1 MPAMND
7 EVASHRAA
15 SGRADD
21 DPPDGGLWPSPD
33 YVRQMEALRAAV
45 GETVFVAELELTDVQ
60 LGARLTD
67 KPYVLLGVV
76 DFPRPDPA
84 RGLAPHLVLLDDG
97 RGVNLGRIARITR
110 SRPFSPA
117 PDDVVYQD
125 RPVLQE
131 LLFNER
137 RLSPAYI
144 AHQSQRLLGELLG
157 TPTNGVAAL
166 DSPNNGGRGADVPSG
181 VSHKPDP
188 SSDH

>member
-7 EVASHRAA
+7 DIAGRAPARAS
-15 SGRADD
+15 ADD
-21 DPPDGGLWPSPD
+21 DAPVGRLWPSPD
-33 YVRQMEALRAAV
+33 YVRQVEVLRAAI

-67 KPYVLLGVV
+67 RPYVLLGVV

-125 RPVLQE
+125 APVLQE

-157 TPTNGVAAL
+157 TRTAGSLSLDAPEGHRAEADEPPVAAR
-166 DSPNNGGRGADVPSG
+166 P
-181 VSHKPDP
+181 PDP
-188 SSDH
+188 PFDP

>member
-1 MPAMND
+1 MSDDTPGHAPAR
-7 EVASHRAA
+7 ES
-15 SGRADD
+15 D
-21 DPPDGGLWPSPD
+21 DPDAPDGRLWPSPD
-33 YVRQMEALRAAV
+33 YVHQVEALRAAI
-45 GETVFVAELELTDVQ
+45 GETVFVAELEVTDVQ

-67 KPYVLLGVV
+67 RPYLLLDVV

-117 PDDVVYQD
+117 PDDVLYQD
-125 RPVLQE
+125 QTVLQE

-157 TPTNGVAAL
+157 ARTAAIAAL
-166 DSPNNGGRGADVPSG
+166 DAPRGDDPETDEAPAAPRP
-181 VSHKPDP
+181 PDTRF
-188 SSDH
+188 DH

>member
-1 MPAMND
+1 MRAMNGD
-7 EVASHRAA
+7 VTSGAA
-15 SGRADD
+15 AGEPTGPDAT
-21 DPPDGGLWPSPD
+21 DGGLWPSPD
-33 YVRQMEALRAAV
+33 YVRQVEVLRAAI
-45 GETVFVAELELTDVQ
+45 GETVFVAELEVTDVQ

-67 KPYVLLGVV
+67 RPYVLLGVV

-125 RPVLQE
+125 RPVLQG

-144 AHQSQRLLGELLG
+144 AHQSRRLLGELLG
-157 TPTNGVAAL
+157 AQTAGSPAL
-166 DSPNNGGRGADVPSG
+166 DAPE
-181 VSHKPDP
+181 
-188 SSDH
+188 DHHRETDEPPAAPRPANPPIDH

>member
-1 MPAMND
+1 MWGMND
-7 EVASHRAA
+7 GIA
-15 SGRADD
+15 GRAPARAPTDD
-21 DPPDGGLWPSPD
+21 DAPGGLLWPSPD
-33 YVRQMEALRAAV
+33 YLLQVQALRAAI

-67 KPYVLLGVV
+67 MPYVLLGVV

-157 TPTNGVAAL
+157 TQATGSPSLAAPETRCPEPDEPPVAARPSDPQL
-166 DSPNNGGRGADVPSG
+166 DP
-181 VSHKPDP
+181 
-188 SSDH
+188 

>member
-1 MPAMND
+1 MPAMKDATRAPLPD
-7 EVASHRAA
+7 EGDAPDGHLWP
-15 SGRADD
+15 
-21 DPPDGGLWPSPD
+21 PPD
-33 YVRQMEALRAAV
+33 YARQVEALRAAI

-76 DFPRPDPA
+76 DYPRPDPA

-110 SRPFSPA
+110 SRPFSPE

-125 RPVLQE
+125 GPVLQE

-157 TPTNGVAAL
+157 AQTTGIAAL
-166 DSPNNGGRGADVPSG
+166 DAPREHDRQMDGAPAASRLPDSPL
-181 VSHKPDP
+181 
-188 SSDH
+188 DH

>member
-1 MPAMND
+1 MPLMDDAG
-7 EVASHRAA
+7 
-15 SGRADD
+15 SGRALAHETRDAAAS
-21 DPPDGGLWPSPD
+21 DGHLWPSPD
-33 YVRQMEALRAAV
+33 YARQVDGLLRAV
-45 GETVFVAELELTDVQ
+45 GETVYIAELELTDVQ

-117 PDDVVYQD
+117 PSDVLYRD
-125 RPVLQE
+125 EPMLQG

-137 RLSPAYI
+137 RLSPAFI
-144 AHQSQRLLGELLG
+144 AAQSKRLLGELLG
-157 TPTNGVAAL
+157 GRTVTAAAL
-166 DSPNNGGRGADVPSG
+166 PRTEPSAGSPDGP
-181 VSHKPDP
+181 
-188 SSDH
+188 